1 MNIHF
6 KNIMPEP
13 LKGLKHNSNSIWGA
27 DFELTK
33 GSKVMLNATS
43 GKGKTTFTHIL
54 SGIRKDYEGELLFDK
69 QELKQLTPN
78 AWAKLRQQ
86 HVSVVY
92 QDLQLFYDLS
102 VAENLQLKNQLTQ
115 TFDEDHLKALT
126 ETLGIADKWN
136 TPCRLLSMGQQQR
149 VAIIRALAQPFD
161 WLIMDEPFSHLDA
174 ENTERCLSLINE
186 RCNELDAGFVLT
198 SLGDPHG
205 FNYDLTLNL

>member
-1 MNIHF
+1 MNIRF

-13 LKGLKHNSNSIWGA
+13 LKVITHNSNSIWGD

-54 SGIRKDYEGELLFDK
+54 SGIRKDYEGQLFFDK
-69 QELKQLTPN
+69 QELKQLTPS

-86 HVSVVY
+86 HISVVY

-102 VAENLQLKNQLTQ
+102 VAENLQLKNQLTH
-115 TFDEDHLKALT
+115 TFDQDKLKAMT
-126 ETLGIADKWN
+126 ETLGVSDKWDV
-136 TPCRLLSMGQQQR
+136 PCRLLSMGQQQR
-149 VAIIRALAQPFD
+149 IAIIRALAQPFE

-174 ENTERCLSLINE
+174 ENTERCLELINE
-186 RCNELDAGFVLT
+186 RCNELGAGFILT

-205 FNYDLTLNL
+205 FEYDITLNL